1 MKTEVKFYICRHCGN
16 VAFKVC
22 DQGTPL
28 SCCGEEMQE
37 MVPRTADAGLEKHV
51 PVLSRTE
58 PDILRVHVGATEH
71 PMLAEHSIQFICL
84 ETDRGFR
91 VAYLSP
97 GEKPQA
103 DFCIKGCT
111 PVAVY
116 EYCNIHGLWKQ
127 AAK

>member
-1 MKTEVKFYICRHCGN
+1 MKNVFYLCPHCGN
-16 VAFKVC
+16 VAIKVS

-28 SCCGEEMQE
+28 SCCGEEMHE
-37 MVPRTADAGLEKHV
+37 LVPRTADEGLEKHV
-51 PVLSRTE
+51 PVVSHVE
-58 PDILRVHVGATEH
+58 PDILRVRVGATEH

-127 AAK
+127 TAK